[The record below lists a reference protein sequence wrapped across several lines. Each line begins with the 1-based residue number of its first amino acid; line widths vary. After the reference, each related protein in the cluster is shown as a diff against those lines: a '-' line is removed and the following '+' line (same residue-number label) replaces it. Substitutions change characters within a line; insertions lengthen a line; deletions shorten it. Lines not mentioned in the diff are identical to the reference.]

1 MSLLGVSA
9 TRNSEALVVVVVQKA
24 CCTSP
29 SSEPQELLVLLE
41 IEAVVVVVVLPSVA
55 FSLPPLASLAVLAS
69 CAAHSTLEMAP
80 TSAISVD
87 GR

>member
-1 MSLLGVSA
+1 VSLLVVSA
-9 TRNSEALVVVVVQKA
+9 TRNLEALVVVVAQKV

-29 SSEPQELLVLLE
+29 SSEPHELLVLLE
-41 IEAVVVVVVLPSVA
+41 LGVVVAVVLPFVA

-69 CAAHSTLEMAP
+69 CAARSTLVMAP
-80 TSAISVD
+80 TSVISVD